1 MSSFPESYLG
11 QLRAVV
17 GHRMLLVPGARV
29 VLENHRGEILL
40 QQRSDFRIWGL
51 PGGNAEIGESLA
63 TVAMREVQEETGLSV
78 SNLQA
83 FGFGCDPT
91 IEIHIFPNGDQ
102 CQFFVLN
109 FCSKNFSGDLRMTD
123 DESLALR
130 WFSIR
135 QLPDM
140 LPNMLGSVQAYE
152 RFLDSGKFQM
162 I

>member
-40 QQRSDFRIWGL
+40 QQRSDFGVWGL

-78 SNLQA
+78 SNL
-83 FGFGCDPT
+83 
-91 IEIHIFPNGDQ
+91 
-102 CQFFVLN
+102 
-109 FCSKNFSGDLRMTD
+109 
-123 DESLALR
+123 
-130 WFSIR
+130 
-135 QLPDM
+135 
-140 LPNMLGSVQAYE
+140 
-152 RFLDSGKFQM
+152 
-162 I
+162 